1 MEIRS
6 ETQLSAVADEVSAL
20 TAVVRPI
27 LEGTLYSLRKEV
39 AETLGGYD
47 KITLFMLA
55 ATRNP
60 GDGDCGISFEYA
72 VHDAIARGEDSVL
85 ERVSDALT
93 QCKVTGDAKSI
104 LFGLEKTGAQLLI
117 ETAQETLT
125 DASVLMS
132 GRRGKPALLKP
143 HLRSVAAAFRSPT
156 AREALPQSISGLWRA
171 DLFVGATEVDR
182 WVGAT
187 VKINPKQLE
196 GARGLRIGIV
206 PETQGRSDAIQID
219 ESKNLV
225 ICPIPYDEA
234 FMETFY
240 GGWQIVQTF
249 LAAHAKL
256 PKPVALPYGAHRQV
270 ARYLEERRDFP
281 VVDVIEAL
289 ATLEQ
294 PNLLAGHE
302 NVADVVPALRE
313 AKDVVTSAFI
323 TPVPL
328 QA

>member
-1 MEIRS
+1 M
-6 ETQLSAVADEVSAL
+6 
-20 TAVVRPI
+20 VRPI

-39 AETLGGYD
+39 ANTLGGYD
-47 KITLFMLA
+47 KISLFMLA
-55 ATRNP
+55 ETRNP

-72 VHDAIARGEDSVL
+72 VHDAIARGEASVL

-93 QCKVTGDAKSI
+93 QCKVKGDAKSI

-132 GRRGKPALLKP
+132 GKRGKPALLKP
-143 HLRSVAAAFRSPT
+143 HLRSVAAAFRST
-156 AREALPQSISGLWRA
+156 KARQALPQSISGLWRA
-171 DLFVGATEVDR
+171 DLFVGASEEDR

-196 GARGLRIGIV
+196 GDRGLRIGIV
-206 PETQGRSDAIQID
+206 PESQGRSDAIRKD

-225 ICPIPYDEA
+225 ICPVPYDEA

-270 ARYLEERRDFP
+270 ARYLEERREFP

-294 PNLLAGHE
+294 PHLLAGHE
-302 NVADVVPALRE
+302 DVADVAPALR
-313 AKDVVTSAFI
+313 AAQDVVTSSFI
-323 TPVPL
+323 TPVPMK
-328 QA
+328 A

>member
-1 MEIRS
+1 MDIRS

-27 LEGTLYSLRKEV
+27 LEGTLYSLRNEV
-39 AETLGGYD
+39 VDALGGYN
-47 KITLFMLA
+47 KIPLFMLA
-55 ATRNP
+55 DTRSP

-72 VHDAIARGEDSVL
+72 VHDAIARGEASVL

-93 QCKVTGDAKSI
+93 ECKVKGDAQSI

-132 GRRGKPALLKP
+132 GNRGKPALLKR
-143 HLRSVAAAFRSPT
+143 HLRSVAAAFRSAK
-156 AREALPQSISGLWRA
+156 AREALPQSMSGLWRA
-171 DLFVGATEVDR
+171 DLFVGASEEDR

-187 VKINPKQLE
+187 VKINPKQLQ
-196 GARGLRIGIV
+196 GDRGLRIGIV
-206 PETQGRSDAIQID
+206 PETQGASDAVRKD
-219 ESKNLV
+219 DSKNLV
-225 ICPIPYDEA
+225 ICPVPYDEA

-249 LAAHAKL
+249 LAAHARL
-256 PKPVALPYGAHRQV
+256 PKPVALPSGAHRQV
-270 ARYLEERRDFP
+270 ARYLEERREYP

-289 ATLEQ
+289 APLAQ
-294 PNLLAGHE
+294 PHLLAGHE
-302 NVADVVPALRE
+302 DIAAVEPALR
-313 AKDVVTSAFI
+313 AAQDVVTSSFI
-323 TPVPL
+323 SPVPL